1 MLYIHSKNVWIQCYN
16 YFIYTLHNHVKKGNP
31 ELMEL
36 AYKNLLS
43 FSSTKEEMWLVFIA
57 NNPNKALV
65 DLNHLP

>member
-43 FSSTKEEMWLVFIA
+43 FSSTKGGNVVSFHCKQ
-57 NNPNKALV
+57 PK
-65 DLNHLP
+65 